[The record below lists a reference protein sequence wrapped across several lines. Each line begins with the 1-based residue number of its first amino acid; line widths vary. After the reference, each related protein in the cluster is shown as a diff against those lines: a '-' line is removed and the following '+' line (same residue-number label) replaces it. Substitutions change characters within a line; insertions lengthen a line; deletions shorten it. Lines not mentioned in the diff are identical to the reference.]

1 MGTIQNY
8 SPVLSK
14 MITTIAIFPTSNH
27 SLMSFLS
34 LFTLVSCIKL
44 TDGFMPSTSY
54 ATSPNRVQPLFSTIT
69 APVTLPDGLTKMV
82 KRKGDGPR
90 LRKGDV
96 AIVKYNCYVPSDNAE
111 EPAMIFSQSPRQK
124 VIVGGG
130 SMIKGWEISLASM
143 SVGEN
148 AVIRIEKNAAEQFG
162 YGSKGV
168 YPLIPPDAIIE
179 MEMEILDSEKQQM
192 GGAATAAMG
201 ASSGFIDLGGSEGGS
216 GELANLD
223 PSKPRTPESIAAA
236 FKSRQEIAAKTVE
249 LEGLEGFIEKVKS
262 YYFFGFFEGETGE
275 AAPWYLRPSITFPLA
290 FAIVGAAFYLVFAV
304 GGISERGAQV
314 TDELDAIITLLPL
327 RDSII
332 VA

>member
-1 MGTIQNY
+1 M
-8 SPVLSK
+8 
-14 MITTIAIFPTSNH
+14 
-27 SLMSFLS
+27 
-34 LFTLVSCIKL
+34 
-44 TDGFMPSTSY
+44 
-54 ATSPNRVQPLFSTIT
+54 
-69 APVTLPDGLTKMV
+69 
-82 KRKGDGPR
+82 
-90 LRKGDV
+90 

-111 EPAMIFSQSPRQK
+111 EPVMIFSQSPRQK

-201 ASSGFIDLGGSEGGS
+201 ANSGFIDLGGSEGGS

-223 PSKPRTPESIAAA
+223 PSKPVS
-236 FKSRQEIAAKTVE
+236 
-249 LEGLEGFIEKVKS
+249 
-262 YYFFGFFEGETGE
+262 
-275 AAPWYLRPSITFPLA
+275 
-290 FAIVGAAFYLVFAV
+290 
-304 GGISERGAQV
+304 
-314 TDELDAIITLLPL
+314 TLFV
-327 RDSII
+327 II
-332 VA
+332 V

>member
-1 MGTIQNY
+1 MG
-8 SPVLSK
+8 
-14 MITTIAIFPTSNH
+14 
-27 SLMSFLS
+27 
-34 LFTLVSCIKL
+34 
-44 TDGFMPSTSY
+44 
-54 ATSPNRVQPLFSTIT
+54 FSTIT

-111 EPAMIFSQSPRQK
+111 EPVMIFSQSPRQK

-148 AVIRIEKNAAEQFG
+148 AVI
-162 YGSKGV
+162 
-168 YPLIPPDAIIE
+168 IIE